1 MFQEILKKESKRGT
15 HDPTTEASFWEEAN
29 QTAMLCEVDRL
40 NGEVAELKKE
50 EELLRMALSNKE
62 TEVELLLMAEEMA
75 ANEGR
80 RRESLLTEKLDAALS
95 EIQELRVKLS
105 DRSE

>member
-1 MFQEILKKESKRGT
+1 
-15 HDPTTEASFWEEAN
+15 
-29 QTAMLCEVDRL
+29 MLCEVDRL
-40 NGEVAELKKE
+40 NGEVAVLKKE
-50 EELLRMALSNKE
+50 VELLRMALSNKE
-62 TEVELLLMAEEMA
+62 TEVKLLLMAEEVA
-75 ANEGR
+75 TNEGR